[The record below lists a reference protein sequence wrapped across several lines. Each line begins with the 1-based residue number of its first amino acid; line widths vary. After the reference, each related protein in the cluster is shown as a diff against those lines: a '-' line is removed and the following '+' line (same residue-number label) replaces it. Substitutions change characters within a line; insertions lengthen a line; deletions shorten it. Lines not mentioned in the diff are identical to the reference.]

1 MPTFGDLGLKFEKQK
16 LVERSRFIQ
25 FWNFGLFRVV
35 LHFIWVFSSRSGSF
49 WPVSGC
55 FGSFVVLVSTCVCV
69 CMCVCACVCVC
80 VCVCVHACL
89 FVHPFTLK
97 ASYVWFSWN
106 AREQINDVV
115 LKTFLSSTKSLRR
128 YFRMKHQAFLTSH
141 FILFT
146 H

>member
-1 MPTFGDLGLKFEKQK
+1 MPKFGDLGLKFEKQK

-25 FWNFGLFRVV
+25 IWNFGLF
-35 LHFIWVFSSRSGSF
+35 G
-49 WPVSGC
+49 GC
-55 FGSFVVLVSTCVCV
+55 FAFYLSLFVSFRLFLAGFGLFWLVRGTCVCV
-69 CMCVCACVCVC
+69 VCVC